1 MENFLKIGIIV
12 KPQGIRGEVKIQP
25 LTDDT
30 NRFKKLKTVFIDGEE
45 RKVLSAKVAP
55 DCVILAI
62 SGIADRNDAETYRGK
77 YIFVDR
83 ANAVELKKDTF
94 FIVDII
100 GCKLVT
106 DLGET
111 VGEIIDVF
119 SARTDIFTVKC
130 NDGRIMRFPFLKDLL
145 ISVDIEGKTVTVKD
159 KRLKEVS
166 CYED

>member
-12 KPQGIRGEVKIQP
+12 KPQGIRGEVKVQP
-25 LTDDT
+25 LTDDIT
-30 NRFKKLKTVFIDGEE
+30 RFKNLKTVFIDGEE

-55 DCVILAI
+55 DCAFLAI
-62 SGIADRNDAETYRGK
+62 SGISDRNDAETYRGK
-77 YIFVDR
+77 YISVDR
-83 ANAVELKKDTF
+83 ANAVELKKDTY

-100 GCKLVT
+100 GCALVT
-106 DLGET
+106 DLDEKI
-111 VGEIIDVF
+111 GEIIDVT

-130 NDGRIMRFPFLKDLL
+130 NNGRIMRFPFLKDLL
-145 ISVDIEGKTVTVKD
+145 VNVDIENKTVTVND